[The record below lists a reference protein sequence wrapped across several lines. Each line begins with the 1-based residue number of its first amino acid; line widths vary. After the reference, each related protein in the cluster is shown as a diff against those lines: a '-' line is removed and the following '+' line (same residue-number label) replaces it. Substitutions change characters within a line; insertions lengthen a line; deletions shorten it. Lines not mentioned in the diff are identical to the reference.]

1 MSVQKILF
9 AAITFVMCCTNA
21 LAGNEFP
28 LPGDTYIISRDSN
41 RVFRGSHRIY
51 NRMSEGLVEV
61 EYCGRPYWVRYATV
75 AWTQLEVEQNYAV
88 RVEFNWGKGWRPIC
102 NHPEE
107 QVTLEGLGVLED
119 PRVVVQNDGASVRRV
134 NRFAAIRE
142 SFRPTNGEDATAS
155 FHSK

>member
-1 MSVQKILF
+1 MSVQKILY
-9 AAITFVMCCTNA
+9 AAGVLAMSCTTS
-21 LAGNEFP
+21 LAGSNFP

-51 NRMSEGLVEV
+51 NRMSDGLVEV
-61 EYCGRPYWVRYATV
+61 EYCGRAYWVRYATI

-107 QVTLEGLGVLED
+107 QVTLKGLGITED
-119 PRVVVQNDGASVRRV
+119 PRVIVQNDGASVKRV

-142 SFRPTNGEDATAS
+142 SFRPESGDNAAAS